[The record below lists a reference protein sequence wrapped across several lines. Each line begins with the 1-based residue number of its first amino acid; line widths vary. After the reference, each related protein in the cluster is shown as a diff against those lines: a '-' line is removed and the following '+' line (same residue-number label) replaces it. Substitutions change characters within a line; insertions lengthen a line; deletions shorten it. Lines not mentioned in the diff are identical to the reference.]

1 MAMVAA
7 PPAAAGGSQTAFTYS
22 SEPQAVP
29 PKRSSVRSK
38 YREDAATTPDAAQ
51 WIDENDMLASNNIM
65 YDRRVV
71 RGNTYAAQV
80 VTQSAQRESSRLRQ
94 EHERRMRL
102 EALRRR
108 QAAEYSNLP
117 RTPPPIEGRMHMDA
131 QTEEFLEELTDRPVE
146 MSIETQTEAFMDR
159 PPSPLFVPAKS
170 GVDADTQVV
179 VGELFDFDLEVEP
192 ILEVLVGKTLE
203 LSVLE
208 LMEASGLAEEELA
221 VIRRRQATFA
231 RERDAEMAEVQ
242 RMEAEAKRKSAEK
255 MRRMKQQQ
263 EFKKAREALLE
274 KVAARS
280 FAKNYLSSLKS
291 DVFDDLEDDGHFYD
305 PLFKEVKEVF
315 LPWLMDNVVQKVDK
329 AVESMAV
336 VDGLLSEAG
345 DHASRI
351 HREAVEAKEAE
362 RARIAAEALAAV
374 EEARRKVEEEEAA
387 ARAAQEALEREEAGE
402 GEEGEDGE
410 GGAAPN
416 EES

>member
-29 PKRSSVRSK
+29 SKRSSVRSK

-117 RTPPPIEGRMHMDA
+117 RTPPPVEGRMHMDA

-179 VGELFDFDLEVEP
+179 VGELFEFDLEVEP

-208 LMEASGLAEEELA
+208 LMEEEELA

-280 FAKNYLSSLKS
+280 FSKNYLSSLKS
-291 DVFDDLEDDGHFYD
+291 DVFDDLEDEGHFYD
-305 PLFKEVKEVF
+305 PLSKEVQEVF
-315 LPWLMDNVVQKVDK
+315 MPWLMDEVVQKVDK

-336 VDGLLSEAG
+336 VDGLLSEAA

-362 RARIAAEALAAV
+362 RARMVAEALAVV
-374 EEARRKVEEEEAA
+374 EEARRKAEEEEAA
-387 ARAAQEALEREEAGE
+387 ARAAQEALEREEAGDGDQ
-402 GEEGEDGE
+402 GEAGE
-410 GGAAPN
+410 GVAAAA
-416 EES
+416 EEA

>member
-7 PPAAAGGSQTAFTYS
+7 PPAAAAGGAQTAFTYS

-29 PKRSSVRSK
+29 PKRSSVQSK
-38 YREDAATTPDAAQ
+38 YREDVATTPDAAQ

-108 QAAEYSNLP
+108 QAAEFSNMP
-117 RTPPPIEGRMHMDA
+117 RTPPPVEGRMHMDA

-159 PPSPLFVPAKS
+159 PPSPLFVPAKT
-170 GVDADTQVV
+170 GMDADTQVV
-179 VGELFDFDLEVEP
+179 VGELFDFDLEVVEP

-208 LMEASGLAEEELA
+208 LMEASIQLA

-255 MRRMKQQQ
+255 VRRMKQQQ
-263 EFKKAREALLE
+263 EFKQAREALLE

-291 DVFDDLEDDGHFYD
+291 DVFNDLEDEGHFYD
-305 PLFKEVKEVF
+305 PLAKEVKEVF
-315 LPWLMDNVVQKVDK
+315 LPWLMDDVVQKVDK

-336 VDGLLSEAG
+336 VDGLLSEAAT
-345 DHASRI
+345 HASRI

-362 RARIAAEALAAV
+362 RSRTLAAALAVV
-374 EEARRKVEEEEAA
+374 EEARRKEAEEEAA
-387 ARAAQEALEREEAGE
+387 ARAAKEALEREEAGGGEE
-402 GEEGEDGE
+402 GEEGDG
-410 GGAAPN
+410 GDP
-416 EES
+416 

>member
-1 MAMVAA
+1 MKRRDQRRNLQIGSLLPLRYH
-7 PPAAAGGSQTAFTYS
+7 PP
-22 SEPQAVP
+22 PPVP
-29 PKRSSVRSK
+29 LLLNYV
-38 YREDAATTPDAAQ
+38 Q
-51 WIDENDMLASNNIM
+51 LLASNNIM

-80 VTQSAQRESSRLRQ
+80 VTQSAQRESLRLRQ

-108 QAAEYSNLP
+108 QAAEFSNMP
-117 RTPPPIEGRMHMDA
+117 RTPPPVQGRMHMDA

-146 MSIETQTEAFMDR
+146 TSIETQTEAFMDR
-159 PPSPLFVPAKS
+159 PSSPLFVPAKS

-208 LMEASGLAEEELA
+208 LMEEEELA

-263 EFKKAREALLE
+263 EVKKAREALLE

-280 FAKNYLSSLKS
+280 FAKNYLSNLKT
-291 DVFDDLEDDGHFYD
+291 DVFDDLEDEGHFYD
-305 PLFKEVKEVF
+305 PLSKEVKEVF
-315 LPWLMDNVVQKVDK
+315 LPWLMGDMVRKVDK

-336 VDGLLSEAG
+336 VDGLLSGATE
-345 DHASRI
+345 HASRI

-362 RARIAAEALAAV
+362 RARIVAEALAEA

-387 ARAAQEALEREEAGE
+387 IRAAQEALEREEAGE
-402 GEEGEDGE
+402 GEDGE
-410 GGAAPN
+410 GGDPTPD
-416 EES
+416 E

>member
-29 PKRSSVRSK
+29 SKRSTVRSK
-38 YREDAATTPDAAQ
+38 YREDAATAPDAAQ
-51 WIDENDMLASNNIM
+51 WIDENDLLASNNIM

-80 VTQSAQRESSRLRQ
+80 VTQSAQRESLRLRQ

-108 QAAEYSNLP
+108 QAAEFSNMP
-117 RTPPPIEGRMHMDA
+117 RTPPPVEGRMHMDA

-146 MSIETQTEAFMDR
+146 TSIETQTEAFMDR
-159 PPSPLFVPAKS
+159 PSSPLFVPAKS

-208 LMEASGLAEEELA
+208 LMEASGFEEELA

-242 RMEAEAKRKSAEK
+242 RMEA
-255 MRRMKQQQ
+255 
-263 EFKKAREALLE
+263 
-274 KVAARS
+274 
-280 FAKNYLSSLKS
+280 
-291 DVFDDLEDDGHFYD
+291 
-305 PLFKEVKEVF
+305 
-315 LPWLMDNVVQKVDK
+315 
-329 AVESMAV
+329 
-336 VDGLLSEAG
+336 
-345 DHASRI
+345 
-351 HREAVEAKEAE
+351 
-362 RARIAAEALAAV
+362 
-374 EEARRKVEEEEAA
+374 
-387 ARAAQEALEREEAGE
+387 
-402 GEEGEDGE
+402 
-410 GGAAPN
+410 
-416 EES
+416 